1 MGYRH
6 FPGLQHPPLDPVLTV
21 NRPKS
26 NQTLTKVRD
35 KVKDWGVVYRGRGKK
50 VARTQS
56 AVLSPGLLTVSL
68 QDAEQDPKGLED
80 GGRGPRP

>member
-1 MGYRH
+1 M
-6 FPGLQHPPLDPVLTV
+6 
-21 NRPKS
+21 
-26 NQTLTKVRD
+26 
-35 KVKDWGVVYRGRGKK
+35 K

-68 QDAEQDPKGLED
+68 QDAEQDPKALED